1 MKNFYLSSFFTLIA
15 LFSFAQNATLKG
27 SIKDAESKE
36 ALIGASIVVKGTTKG
51 VISDFD
57 GSYSLELKKGEYTI
71 VFSYVGYT
79 PIEENLVVN
88 GDGDMQHD
96 IFLSSSIALKELI
109 VSGAL
114 ATERKTPV
122 AFSNIST
129 VKMKEEL
136 ASQDIPMILNSTP
149 GAYATQQGGG
159 DGDARITIRGF
170 SQRNVAVMLDGIP
183 VNDME
188 NGQVFWSNWFGL
200 GLVTRDMQVQRGLG
214 SSKISI
220 PSVGGTIN
228 ILTRGIKDKSEYEA
242 KQEVGAGGF
251 YQSTLG
257 FNTGRLKGNWGA
269 TGAFS
274 YKKNDGF
281 VDMNYSKALFY
292 FLKIEKE
299 FGKHLISLSGFG
311 GPQEHGQRAFATPI
325 ALTDSKLAR
334 ELGVSEIDIKKVKEA
349 KGIDRGL
356 LYSDAWGILNGE
368 RKSIR
373 INYYHK
379 PQFSLRHSWEISK
392 KTFLSNV
399 AYLSVGNGG
408 GTNIVNTIPFDST
421 TGQIKIQQAYEG
433 NQGEFVDKANVIRAS
448 VNNHFWYGLL
458 STFNHEISKN
468 LNFAGGLDLRSY
480 KGEHYRTVYD
490 MLGGKRFKDTRNA
503 RANNSTTLL
512 NVGDK
517 FFYNYDG
524 FVRWSGAFGTLEYS
538 KKNLSTFLNIS
549 GAISQYK
556 YHDKMFAKVIFDTS
570 YVSYAV
576 KESDVPKRNVI
587 RNGVL
592 YTTENVSKASLDY
605 AAKNN
610 LIVDS
615 TSAQDQILGW
625 LNIPSFTFKT
635 GASYNLDKHH
645 NVFMNVGY
653 LSRATRY
660 NNVFYSVFSN
670 AKDLGK
676 IKTASNYENEL
687 IKSIEFG
694 YKFKSSIF
702 SGNLNAY
709 YTDWKNKPVEN
720 APLIQDPFDPNEQI
734 PVQINGISAR
744 HKGIELD
751 FAFQPFNSLKIEGLA
766 SLGDWIW
773 TSKAIQTL
781 PDGSIKEFD
790 PTGVHV
796 GDAAQTQLGFSIR
809 YAPIKGAYISTR
821 TTFFGRNFSNFD
833 PETLTGVNVRRE
845 SWQQPDYF
853 ISDLHAGY
861 TIKLRKRSELS
872 LRGSILNLLNVT
884 YIADAKNND
893 TLGNVVNSSNFDA
906 SSASVFFGLPR
917 RWTVSA
923 EISF

>member
-1 MKNFYLSSFFTLIA
+1 MKNIYLTGLLTLIA
-15 LFSFAQNATLKG
+15 CISFAQKATIQG
-27 SIKDAESKE
+27 TVKDAETKE
-36 ALIGASIVVKGTTKG
+36 PLIGASIVLKGTNNG
-51 VISDFD
+51 VISDID
-57 GSYSLELKKGEYTI
+57 GNYSLELKKGECVL

-79 PIEENLVVN
+79 PIEETFNLQE
-88 GDGDMQHD
+88 DTKHD
-96 IFLSSSIALKELI
+96 VLMGSSIALKEVVI
-109 VSGAL
+109 SSAL

-122 AFSNIST
+122 AFSNISM

-136 ASQDIPMILNSTP
+136 ASQDLPMILNSTP

-274 YKKNDGF
+274 YKTNDGF
-281 VDMNYSKALFY
+281 VDMNYSKAIFY

-311 GPQEHGQRAFATPI
+311 GPQEHGQRAFSTPI
-325 ALTDSKLAR
+325 AMTNASVAR
-334 ELGVSEIDIKKVKEA
+334 DLGVSEKDINTVKAA

-356 LYSDAWGILNGE
+356 LYSDAWGVLNGD
-368 RKSIR
+368 RKSVR

-408 GTNIVNTIPFDST
+408 GTNIVSSIPSDST
-421 TGQIKIQQAYEG
+421 SGQLKIQQAYES
-433 NQGEFVDKANVIRAS
+433 NQGEFVSSANVIRAS

-458 STFNHEISKN
+458 STIRHDVNKSLQFS
-468 LNFAGGLDLRSY
+468 GGLDLRYY
-480 KGEHYRTVYD
+480 KGEHYRTIYD
-490 MLGGKRFKDTRNA
+490 MLGGKRFLGSRNA
-503 RANNSTTLL
+503 RVDNTKTVLTN
-512 NVGDK
+512 GDK

-524 FVRWSGAFGTLEYS
+524 FVRWGGAFGTVEYT
-538 KKNLSTFLNIS
+538 KKNLSAFVNVS
-549 GAISQYK
+549 GAMSQYK

-570 YVSYAV
+570 FVSYAA
-576 KESDVPKRNVI
+576 KEADVPKRNVI

-610 LIVDS
+610 LRVDS
-615 TSAQDQILGW
+615 TSAHDQNLGW

-635 GASYNLDKHH
+635 GASYNLDNHH
-645 NVFMNVGY
+645 SVFMNVGY

-660 NNVFYSVFSN
+660 NNVFYSVYN
-670 AKDLGK
+670 ASKDLGK
-676 IKTASNYENEL
+676 IITASNYENEL
-687 IKSIEFG
+687 IKSIEVG
-694 YKFKSSIF
+694 YKFKSAVF
-702 SGNLNAY
+702 SANINAY
-709 YTDWKNKPVEN
+709 YTDWQNKPVEN
-720 APLIQDPFDPNEQI
+720 APLIVDPNDPLERI
-734 PVQINGISAR
+734 PVSINGIAAR
-744 HKGIELD
+744 HKGVEVD
-751 FAFQPFNSLKIEGLA
+751 FAFQPIRTFKIEGIA
-766 SLGDWIW
+766 SIGDWIW
-773 TSKAIQTL
+773 TSKGIQTL
-781 PDGSIKEFD
+781 PDGSIREFD

-796 GDAAQTQLGFSIR
+796 GDAAQTQLGASVR
-809 YAPIKGAYISTR
+809 YEPIKKAYISTR

-833 PETLTGVNVRRE
+833 PETLTGANVRRE
-845 SWQQPDYF
+845 SWQQPDYV
-853 ISDLHAGY
+853 ITDINAGY
-861 TIKLRKRSELS
+861 TFKLNKKRSELS
-872 LRGSILNLLNVT
+872 LRGSILNLFNVT
-884 YIADAKNND
+884 YIADARNND
-893 TLGNVVNSSNFDA
+893 TLGNIVGSQNFDA

-917 RWTVSA
+917 RWVVSA

>member
-1 MKNFYLSSFFTLIA
+1 MKNIFLSSLFSFISI
-15 LFSFAQNATLKG
+15 FSFAQKATVSG
-27 SIKDAESKE
+27 SVKDAETKE
-36 ALIGASIVVKGTTKG
+36 PLLGASIVVKGTTKG

-57 GSYSLELKKGEYTI
+57 GNYSLELGKGEYTL

-79 PIEENLVVN
+79 PVEETMNLE
-88 GDGDMQHD
+88 GDKTQDML
-96 IFLSSSIALKELI
+96 LSSSLALKEVVI
-109 VSGAL
+109 NGAL

-122 AFSNIST
+122 AFSNIGM

-188 NGQVFWSNWFGL
+188 NGQVYWSNWFGL

-228 ILTRGIKDKSEYEA
+228 IMTRGIKDKSEYEA
-242 KQEVGAGGF
+242 KQEMGAGGF

-257 FNTGRLKGNWGA
+257 FNTGRMKGNWGV

-274 YKKNDGF
+274 YKTNEGL

-311 GPQEHGQRAFATPI
+311 GPQEHGQRAFSTPI
-325 ALTDSKLAR
+325 AMTDSKVAR
-334 ELGVSEIDIKKVKEA
+334 DLGVSEADIKKVKDA

-356 LYSDAWGILNGE
+356 LYSDAWGVLNGD
-368 RKSIR
+368 RKSVR

-392 KTFLSNV
+392 RTFLSNV

-408 GTNIVNTIPFDST
+408 GTNIVGSIPSDST
-421 TGQIKIQQAYEG
+421 SGQLRIQQAYEG
-433 NQGEFVDKANVIRAS
+433 NQGEFVSSANVIRS
-448 VNNHFWYGLL
+448 SINNHFWYGLL
-458 STFNHEISKN
+458 STIKHDINKDLTFS
-468 LNFAGGLDLRSY
+468 GGLDLRSY
-480 KGEHYRTVYD
+480 KGEHYRTIYD
-490 MLGGKRFKDTRNA
+490 MLGGKRFLGTRNA
-503 RANNSTTLL
+503 RLDNTKTVLTN
-512 NVGDK
+512 GDK

-524 FVRWSGAFGTLEYS
+524 YVRWSGAFGALEYS
-538 KKNLSTFLNIS
+538 KKNFTVFANVS
-549 GAISQYK
+549 GAMSQYK

-570 YVSYAV
+570 YVSYAA
-576 KESDVPKRNVI
+576 KEADVPKRNVI

-610 LIVDS
+610 LKVDS

-625 LNIPSFTFKT
+625 LNIPSYTFKF
-635 GASYNLDKHH
+635 GSAYNLDAHH
-645 NVFMNVGY
+645 SVFMNVGY

-660 NNVFYSVFSN
+660 NNVFYSVYNGS
-670 AKDLGK
+670 KDLGR
-676 IKTASNYENEL
+676 IITANNYENEL

-702 SGNLNAY
+702 SGNINAY
-709 YTDWKNKPVEN
+709 FTDWQNKPVEN
-720 APLIQDPFDPNEQI
+720 APLIQDPNDPLERI
-734 PVQINGISAR
+734 PVSINGIAAR
-744 HKGIELD
+744 HKGIEID
-751 FAFQPFNSLKIEGLA
+751 FAFQPIRALKIEGLA

-773 TSKAIQTL
+773 TSKGIQTL
-781 PDGSIKEFD
+781 PDGTVKEFD

-796 GDAAQTQLGFSIR
+796 GDAAQTQLGASIR
-809 YAPIKGAYISTR
+809 YEPIKRAYVSAR

-833 PETLTGVNVRRE
+833 PETLVGANARRE
-845 SWQQPDYF
+845 SWQQPDYV
-853 ISDLHAGY
+853 ITDLHAGY
-861 TIKLRKRSELS
+861 TFKLRKRSELS
-872 LRGSILNLLNVT
+872 LRGSILNLFNVT
-884 YIADAKNND
+884 YIADARNND
-893 TLGNVVNSSNFDA
+893 TLGNVVSTSNFDA
-906 SSASVFFGLPR
+906 SSATVFFGLPR